1 MRILCL
7 VIPHFPA
14 GIERRDK
21 PALRG
26 RLLLIV
32 KDGQVMDCSP
42 GALDQGIRVGM
53 KIEGA
58 EKLCPEALV
67 LAADIT
73 RYEGAFQGVLKVLAA
88 VSPVVETVTWGE
100 AYSDIS
106 GQSSRFG
113 DETTLCREVGRRLY
127 EETALQGKLG
137 VAGNKFTS
145 YVAAHTTGEGQT
157 LLIPPDT
164 EQEFLAP
171 LPADLL
177 PLSQEMREELRL
189 LGIRSMGQFAR
200 LPAKAVLARFGPQ
213 GQKAHRLARG
223 QEGQPLIPCHSP
235 QVVEARLEFEPPLEM
250 NGVLAQAVEELVD
263 TCCLRLRK
271 RGQTCQE
278 IHLILSF
285 EDGSSR
291 GVQRTLSG
299 PTADPRIV
307 EAGAQEL
314 IRSLSCSSRVIEVCL
329 VLARLQAQ
337 RGKQLS
343 LEVISSPAKV
353 DLAHLVGPLVA
364 RFGADRFYSGRV
376 ASPSCPMTERRF
388 AWQRWAQGNITSLAG
403 MLRGKYDATLD

>member
-14 GIERRDK
+14 SIERRDE
-21 PALRG
+21 PGLRG

-32 KDGQVMDCSP
+32 KDGRVMDCSP
-42 GALDQGIRVGM
+42 GALDQGVRVGM

-58 EKLCPEALV
+58 ENLCPEALV

-73 RYEGAFQGVLKVLAA
+73 RYEGAFQRVLKVLAV
-88 VSPVVETVTWGE
+88 VSPGVETGSWGE

-127 EETALQGKLG
+127 QETALQGKLG

-145 YVAAHTTGEGQT
+145 YVAAHITREGRA
-157 LLIPPDT
+157 LLIPPGT

-177 PLSQEMREELRL
+177 PLNQEMREELRL
-189 LGIRSMGQFAR
+189 LGIRSMGQFAQ
-200 LPAKAVLARFGPQ
+200 LPAEAVLARFGPQ
-213 GQKAHRLARG
+213 GQTAHQLAQG
-223 QEGQPLIPCHSP
+223 QDRRPLIPCQSP

-250 NGVLAQAVEELVD
+250 NGMLAQAVGELVH
-263 TCCLRLRK
+263 TCCLRLHK

-278 IHLILSF
+278 VRLILSF

-291 GVQRTLSG
+291 GAQRTLSG
-299 PTADPRIV
+299 PTADPKMV
-307 EAGAQEL
+307 DAGAQEL
-314 IRSLSCSSRVIEVCL
+314 MRSLSCAPRVMEACL
-329 VLARLQAQ
+329 VLGRLQAQ

-343 LEVISSPAKV
+343 LGMISQPAKV
-353 DLAHLVGPLVA
+353 DLAHLVGPLA
-364 RFGADRFYSGRV
+364 AKFGADRFYWSRV
-376 ASPSCPMTERRF
+376 ANPSSPMAERRF
-388 AWQRWAQGNITSLAG
+388 AWQRWAQG
-403 MLRGKYDATLD
+403 